1 MERQKKNKQKKTQL
15 KMKELKLT
23 FILRGNNK
31 SLHLSVCMKTCTF

>member
-15 KMKELKLT
+15 KMKELKLK

>member
-1 MERQKKNKQKKTQL
+1 MEWQKKKKKNKQL
-15 KMKELKLT
+15 KMKELKLK